1 MDPHNH
7 DAQMGNLERII
18 AHQREVGERLD
29 QMQAQHAER
38 PAPPLLDPAHYE
50 TTIAQARRMT
60 ERETHPSWFHAAY
73 ADLAGRLARVEDL
86 LEELGA
92 SMSLL
97 HTKMETII
105 GQLVAAERRT
115 TQSEQRLND
124 DFRPE
129 DTTP

>member
-18 AHQREVGERLD
+18 AHQREVGERLN

-97 HTKMETII
+97 HTKMETMS